1 MIIVNFANYIQRIIK
16 NSEEIFYHVQHGCK
30 KCGYGG
36 NLHRHATYQRNI
48 ICKEITARVTI
59 QRVICPD
66 CRKTHALIPSDLI
79 PYFQHTLGTILKL
92 LELINSKK
100 QSYTTIIKS
109 FRKFNLSFSL
119 GHISLYVKRFKTN
132 IERIEYYFRVFNNIF
147 LEPSGCGALIITT
160 INNNFNMQNLNADY
174 SVRMNSYFLSKVVIK
189 K

>member
-16 NSEEIFYHVQHGCK
+16 NSEENFYHVQHGCK
-30 KCGYGG
+30 NCGYGD
-36 NLHRHATYQRNI
+36 NLHRHATYQRNV
-48 ICKEITARVTI
+48 ICEEITVRVTI

-79 PYFQHTLGTILKL
+79 PYFQHTLETIVNL
-92 LELINSKK
+92 LELINIKK

-132 IERIEYYFRVFNNIF
+132 VSRIEYYFRVFSNIF
-147 LEPSGCGALIITT
+147 LEPSGSEALVIATI
-160 INNNFNMQNLNADY
+160 INNLNMQNLNTDY
-174 SVRMNSYFLSKVVIK
+174 SYTMNSYFLSKVVMK